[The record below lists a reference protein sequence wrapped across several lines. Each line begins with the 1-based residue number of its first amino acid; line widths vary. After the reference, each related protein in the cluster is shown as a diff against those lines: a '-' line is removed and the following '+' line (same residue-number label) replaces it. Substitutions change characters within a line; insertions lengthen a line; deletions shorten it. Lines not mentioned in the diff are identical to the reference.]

1 MFRKPSTTGSFGV
14 RRSCSTILQT
24 VIWRKT
30 HASPKST
37 SIRSAIKRGYTE
49 TDRKSLHL
57 MNRSGGS
64 HAAERLHLGIAGVF
78 ARTLVASRM
87 VENRGHPDRD
97 RHASDLC
104 YSCRT

>member
-1 MFRKPSTTGSFGV
+1 MLRKPSTTGSFGV
-14 RRSCSTILQT
+14 QRSCSTIPQT

-30 HASPKST
+30 NASRKST
-37 SIRSAIKRGYTE
+37 SMRSAIKRGYTE
-49 TDRKSLHL
+49 TDKSLHL

-64 HAAERLHLGIAGVF
+64 HAAERLLLGIAEVV

-97 RHASDLC
+97 RPGSD
-104 YSCRT
+104 